1 MNSRQIWLA
10 KDTGCLA
17 GGQGFCNAKMAEIQ
31 PSGGDECFLRGAHLR
46 DAWRHLY
53 FNRFCA
59 SRQGFFSLSFHAS
72 ENGHERNCPCPYT
85 IAPWRIAPNEWALPR
100 QWGYHFFWDRLNRA
114 SMALTSSGRAS
125 LAAFEMLARPIMASA
140 DRPVR
145 TRRSLAARSAMVMG
159 VPLLRS

>member
-1 MNSRQIWLA
+1 MRGDIFIL
-10 KDTGCLA
+10 TGFA
-17 GGQGFCNAKMAEIQ
+17 
-31 PSGGDECFLRGAHLR
+31 LRGKAFFRFLFMLLKTGVTILPSSR
-46 DAWRHLY
+46 LARIRTGEQCSPY
-53 FNRFCA
+53 RSVASTARRYGGSRARVKVTNR
-59 SRQGFFSLSFHAS
+59 
-72 ENGHERNCPCPYT
+72 HERNCPCPYT

-100 QWGYHFFWDRLNRA
+100 QCGYHFFWDRLNRA

-125 LAAFEMLARPIMASA
+125 LAAFEMLARPIMTSA